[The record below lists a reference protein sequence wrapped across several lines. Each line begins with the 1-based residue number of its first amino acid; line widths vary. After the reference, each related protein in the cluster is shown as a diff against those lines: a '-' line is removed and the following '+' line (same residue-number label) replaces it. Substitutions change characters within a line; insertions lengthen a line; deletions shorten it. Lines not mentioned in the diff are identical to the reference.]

1 MRTCEEQI
9 ERLATE
15 VTLQSFMNSYIR
27 EMNPGE
33 WVNERPFDASE
44 TSSFYWMKPYLI
56 EIKRRSIIGRHE
68 IGMIREETKNGW
80 REVSAMSCIITC
92 CIKLQDQHPD
102 QTDLLFRVLDSHRTV
117 QLILEEQLNAQEQE
131 TFIDYEQRLW
141 CGHWFHPTPKSRV
154 GMTDWQQKAYAPEFR
169 QPFQLHYFTVH
180 ETLLEER
187 SGSNETI
194 SQLMKNQL
202 ANSIQ
207 ATAQERVIPS
217 HPLQAEHLL
226 RQPTVKQWIE
236 QGILRYI
243 GASGPLYNAT
253 SSIRTV
259 EALDRSHMLKLSI
272 PVQVTNSRRVNK
284 RHELEAGYLMY
295 RLFHHLSL
303 PDTFD
308 LIHDPAYLAI
318 RTREETG
325 FEVIL
330 REPAPHAVN
339 VAALVQPALPDSE
352 SLLMRLIRQSGSIE
366 TEHVTRW
373 WKQYLEL
380 TLGAIVTL
388 YEEQG
393 IGLEAHQ
400 QNSLITF
407 EDGWPVQYH
416 VRDNQ
421 GYYLA
426 DTNRDSFILLEP
438 ELKHTTLFYPEEV
451 IAERLTYYMIWNHLA
466 SVIDRLAAD
475 TLLNEEVAIA
485 LLHEWCQVRV
495 ESLEGRGRA
504 WLLMLLES
512 PTLPYK
518 ANLLTRLKGLDEL
531 EVEGERV
538 CFVELDNP
546 LREDNY
552 ALRQQNTHLQTTS

>member
-92 CIKLQDQHPD
+92 CIMLQDQHPD
-102 QTDLLFRVLDSHRTV
+102 QTDLLFRVLDSHRTI

-169 QPFQLHYFTVH
+169 QAFQLHYFTVH

-187 SGSNETI
+187 SGSYETI

-207 ATAQERVIPS
+207 ATPQERIIPI
-217 HPLQAEHLL
+217 HPLQAEYLL
-226 RQPTVKQWIE
+226 RQPIVEQWIE
-236 QGILRYI
+236 QGILRYH
-243 GASGPLYNAT
+243 GATGPLYSAT

-295 RLFHHLSL
+295 RLFRHLSL
-303 PDTFD
+303 PDAFD

-318 RTREETG
+318 RTKQETG

-339 VAALVQPALPDSE
+339 VAALVQPALPNSE
-352 SLLMRLIRQSGSIE
+352 SLLLRIIRQSGSIE
-366 TEHVTRW
+366 SEHVTRW

-407 EDGWPVQYH
+407 ENGWPVRYH

-426 DTNRDSFILLEP
+426 DTNLDSFILLEP
-438 ELKHTTLFYPEEV
+438 DLKDTTLFYPEKV

-475 TLLNEEVAIA
+475 ELVKEEIA
-485 LLHEWCQVRV
+485 LEILREWCQQRV
-495 ESLEGRGRA
+495 KNLEGRGKS
-504 WLLMLLES
+504 WLFMLLES

-518 ANLLTRLKGLDEL
+518 ANLLTRLNGLDEL

-538 CFVELDNP
+538 CFVDLDNP
-546 LREDNY
+546 LQEDNY
-552 ALRQQNTHLQTTS
+552 ALRQQKTHLQTTS